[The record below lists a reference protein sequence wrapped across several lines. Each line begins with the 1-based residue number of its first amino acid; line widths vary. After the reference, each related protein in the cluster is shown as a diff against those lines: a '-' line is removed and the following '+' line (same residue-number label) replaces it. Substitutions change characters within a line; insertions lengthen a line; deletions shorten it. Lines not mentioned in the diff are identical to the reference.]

1 MSIGCQRTPVEVAI
15 YALLTLVVVV
25 VIYLFYAVINP
36 EKF

>member
-1 MSIGCQRTPVEVAI
+1 VAI
-15 YALLTLVVVV
+15 YALLTLVVAV